1 MRFARIVFLIAG
13 IYGVVVL
20 TPLYFMENTIGNR
33 TPPAITH
40 PEYFYGFIG
49 VGLGWQVLFLILSSD
64 PVRYRPMM
72 IPSILEKV
80 SYGAALLALYSLHRI
95 PTAVLGIGSM
105 DWVFAVLFAAAYL
118 KTSRSQA
125 GGVVGG
131 RG

>member
-13 IYGVVVL
+13 IYGVLLL
-20 TPLYFMENTIGNR
+20 TPLYLMENTIGNR

-49 VGLGWQVLFLILSSD
+49 VGLAWQVLFLILSSD
-64 PVRYRPMM
+64 PVRYRPMI

-80 SYGAALLALYSLHRI
+80 SYGAALLVLYSLHRI

-105 DWVFAVLFAAAYL
+105 DWIFAALFAAAYL
-118 KTSRSQA
+118 KTSRSHPGA
-125 GGVVGG
+125 VVG
-131 RG
+131 R